1 MPKTP
6 RGYVPLDM
14 HYLRNEK
21 IRRAGPD
28 AELLFI
34 RSLAH
39 CKAGQ
44 TDGFVADYDLDV
56 VGVGLKGLDRRSEA
70 LVRVGL
76 WQEVHGG
83 WRIPSWPSWN
93 LSQDEIEQGRSKK
106 RDAAILTNHRR
117 YHDGKPDADCPHC
130 ERPVTHL
137 RQRASQ

>member
-28 AELLFI
+28 AELLYL

-39 CKAGQ
+39 CKASHL
-44 TDGFVADYDLDV
+44 DGKIADYDLEV
-56 VGVGLKGLDRRSEA
+56 VGVGLRGLDRRAEA

-76 WQEVHGG
+76 WKEVHGG
-83 WRIPSWPSWN
+83 WEIPSWGEWN
-93 LSQDEIEQGRSKK
+93 LTQAEIEADRQKK

-117 YHDGKPDADCPHC
+117 YHDGRNETGCPHC
-130 ERPVTHL
+130 ATTVTPIGKRGAL
-137 RQRASQ
+137 